1 MQGFLTFIKSRSIM
15 VQRTLC
21 FTLGAMR
28 VCKVIEYELGDEMV
42 VLMPF
47 FWQSSLGG
55 HVGAQ

>member
-1 MQGFLTFIKSRSIM
+1 M